1 MKHIGWFII
10 IWAMLL
16 GFSLQLKA
24 QHISVSAP
32 THVAAGENFRVSF
45 NVTTQDVDDFRSGL
59 HSTDVVEVIA
69 GPYTS
74 SESSFQMVNGHTSSS
89 SSITYTY
96 TLYAA
101 KSGVYN
107 IPAAHARVGGKQIS
121 SRPAKVTVVGSAQG
135 RGNNSPK
142 MHEDDNYPPHMKV
155 AGSAISGR
163 DLFIKVSANKR
174 KVYEQEPILLTYK
187 VYTLVDLT
195 QLEGKMPELRGFHTQ
210 EIPLP
215 QQKSFHIERVNGKPY
230 RTVTWSQYVM
240 YPQMTGKMEIPSI
253 TFKGIVVQ
261 QNRSVDPFEAFF
273 NGGSGYVEVKRNI
286 VAPSIKIDVLPL
298 PHKPANFSGGVG
310 KFNISAQL
318 NKNELKAGDPLSLR
332 IVVGGIGNLKLI
344 KQPVVNF
351 PKDWDKY
358 DPKVTDKTK
367 LTSNGL
373 EGNMI
378 YDILAVPR
386 NQGHYTIPPVE
397 LTYYDTSLN
406 QYKTIKTQSF
416 EIEVAKGD
424 GSRSSVVDYSKDQP
438 KDIKDIKKGEAE
450 LHSVDN
456 FFFGSVGYLM
466 SLLIP
471 FAAFVA
477 LLVIFR
483 NRAIDNADLVKMKG
497 KKANKIATKR
507 LRQANKLMLAGK
519 TNEFYDEVLRAL
531 WGYVGDKLNMPAEK
545 LSRENISEKLQSHN
559 VDDNTI
565 SKFLSAIDDC
575 EMMRFA
581 PGDPEGNMNKTFEGA
596 MTAIMEIE
604 NVMKKKS
611 NKAKVS
617 GFSFVLM
624 ILMLM
629 PLSANAITKQNAD
642 DEYAKGNYQQAIK
655 DYQEILKAGVSSEIY
670 YNLGNAYY
678 RTDNITQALLAYER
692 ALQLSPGD
700 NDIRFN
706 LQYARSKTI
715 DKITPETEMFF
726 VTWYNSLVNFTSV
739 DRWANTAIVSIVMA
753 LLLILVFLFA
763 PQMWARKS
771 GFYGSAVFL
780 LLFAFANLFAFQQKH
795 ELETKQGAIVIAP
808 TVNVK
813 KTPAASGTDVFV
825 IHEGTRVDITD
836 RGMKQWRGVKLADGR
851 EGWLKTS
858 QIEEI

>member
-1 MKHIGWFII
+1 MKRSSIFLICLFI
-10 IWAMLL
+10 ACAC
-16 GFSLQLKA
+16 FSQV
-24 QHISVSAP
+24 IRVSAP
-32 THVAAGENFRVSF
+32 SRVEAGENFRVSF
-45 NVTTQDVDDFRSGL
+45 KVTTQDVDDFRSGL

-107 IPAAHARVGGKQIS
+107 IPSAHARVGGKQIS

-142 MHEDDNYPPHMKV
+142 MHEDDNYQPHMKA

-163 DLFIKVSANKR
+163 DLFIKVSANKK

-195 QLEGKMPELRGFHTQ
+195 QLEGKMPELTGFHTQ

-456 FFFGSVGYLM
+456 FFFGSVGYMM

-483 NRAIDNADLVKMKG
+483 KRAIDNADLVKMKG

-519 TNEFYDEVLRAL
+519 SNEFYDEVLRAL

-581 PGDPEGNMNKTFEGA
+581 PGDPEGNMNKTFESA

-617 GFSFVLM
+617 SFSFVLM

-655 DYQEILKAGVSSEIY
+655 DYQEILKTGVSSEIY

-836 RGMKQWRGVKLADGR
+836 RGMKQWRGIKLADGR

>member
-1 MKHIGWFII
+1 MSMKRSSIFLICLFI
-10 IWAMLL
+10 ACAC
-16 GFSLQLKA
+16 FSQV
-24 QHISVSAP
+24 IRVSAP
-32 THVAAGENFRVSF
+32 SRVEAGENFRVSF
-45 NVTTQDVDDFRSGL
+45 KVTTQDVDDFRSGL

-121 SRPAKVTVVGSAQG
+121 SSPAKVTVVGSAQG

-142 MHEDDNYPPHMKV
+142 MHEDDNYQPHMRA

-163 DLFIKVSANKR
+163 DLFIKVSANKK

-195 QLEGKMPELRGFHTQ
+195 QLEGKMPELTGFHTQ

-286 VAPSIKIDVLPL
+286 VAPSIKIDVLSL

-438 KDIKDIKKGEAE
+438 KDIKDIKKGDAE

-471 FAAFVA
+471 FVAFVA

-483 NRAIDNADLVKMKG
+483 KRAIDNADLVKMKG

-581 PGDPEGNMNKTFEGA
+581 PGDPEGNMNKTFESA

-604 NVMKKKS
+604 NVMNKKS
-611 NKAKVS
+611 NKAKAF

-655 DYQEILKAGVSSEIY
+655 DYQEILKTGVSSEIY

-726 VTWYNSLVNFTSV
+726 VTWYHSLVNFTSV

-771 GFYGSAVFL
+771 GFYGSAAFL

-836 RGMKQWRGVKLADGR
+836 RGMKQWRGIKLADGR

>member
-1 MKHIGWFII
+1 MKRSSILLICLFI
-10 IWAMLL
+10 ACAC
-16 GFSLQLKA
+16 FSQV
-24 QHISVSAP
+24 IRVSNP
-32 THVAAGENFRVSF
+32 SRVEAGENFRVSF
-45 NVTTQDVDDFRSGL
+45 KVTTQDVDDFRSGL

-121 SRPAKVTVVGSAQG
+121 SRPAKVTVVSSAQG

-195 QLEGKMPELRGFHTQ
+195 QLEGKMPELTGFHTQ

-519 TNEFYDEVLRAL
+519 TNEFYDEVLRAH

-581 PGDPEGNMNKTFEGA
+581 PGDPEGNMNKTFESA

-726 VTWYNSLVNFTSV
+726 VTWYHSLVNFTSV

-836 RGMKQWRGVKLADGR
+836 RGMKQWRGIKLADGR

>member
-1 MKHIGWFII
+1 MKRSSIFLICLFI
-10 IWAMLL
+10 ACAC
-16 GFSLQLKA
+16 FSQV
-24 QHISVSAP
+24 IRVSTP
-32 THVAAGENFRVSF
+32 SRVEAGENFRVSF
-45 NVTTQDVDDFRSGL
+45 KVTTQDVDDFRSGL

-195 QLEGKMPELRGFHTQ
+195 QLEGKMPELTGFHTQ

-483 NRAIDNADLVKMKG
+483 KRAIDNADLVKMKG

-581 PGDPEGNMNKTFEGA
+581 PGDPEGNMNKTFESA

-836 RGMKQWRGVKLADGR
+836 RGMKQWRGIKLADGR

>member
-1 MKHIGWFII
+1 MSMKRSSILLICLFI
-10 IWAMLL
+10 ACAC
-16 GFSLQLKA
+16 FSQV
-24 QHISVSAP
+24 IRVSTP
-32 THVAAGENFRVSF
+32 SRVEAGENFRVSF
-45 NVTTQDVDDFRSGL
+45 KVTTQDVDDFRSGL

-107 IPAAHARVGGKQIS
+107 ITAAHARVGGKQIS

-195 QLEGKMPELRGFHTQ
+195 QLEGKMPELTGFHTQ

-581 PGDPEGNMNKTFEGA
+581 PGDPEGNMNKTFESA

-726 VTWYNSLVNFTSV
+726 VTWYHSLVNFTSV

>member
-1 MKHIGWFII
+1 MKRCSIFLICLFI
-10 IWAMLL
+10 ACAC
-16 GFSLQLKA
+16 FSQV
-24 QHISVSAP
+24 IRVSTP
-32 THVAAGENFRVSF
+32 SRVEAGENFRVSF
-45 NVTTQDVDDFRSGL
+45 KVTTQDVDDFRSGL

-142 MHEDDNYPPHMKV
+142 MHEDDNYQPHMKA

-163 DLFIKVSANKR
+163 DLFIKVSANKK

-195 QLEGKMPELRGFHTQ
+195 QLEGKMPELTGFHTQ

-386 NQGHYTIPPVE
+386 NQGHYTIPPIE

-438 KDIKDIKKGEAE
+438 KDIKDIKKGDAE

-471 FAAFVA
+471 FVAFVA

-483 NRAIDNADLVKMKG
+483 KRAIDNADLVKMKG

-519 TNEFYDEVLRAL
+519 SNEFYDEVLRAL

-581 PGDPEGNMNKTFEGA
+581 PGDPEGNMNKTFESA

-604 NVMKKKS
+604 NVMNKKS
-611 NKAKVS
+611 NKAKAS

-655 DYQEILKAGVSSEIY
+655 DYQEILKTGVSSEIY

-726 VTWYNSLVNFTSV
+726 VTWYHSLVNFTSV

-771 GFYGSAVFL
+771 GFYGSAAFL

-836 RGMKQWRGVKLADGR
+836 RGMKQWRGIKLADGR

>member
-1 MKHIGWFII
+1 MKRSSIFLICLFI
-10 IWAMLL
+10 ACAC
-16 GFSLQLKA
+16 FSQV
-24 QHISVSAP
+24 IRVSTP
-32 THVAAGENFRVSF
+32 SRVEAGENFRVSF
-45 NVTTQDVDDFRSGL
+45 KVTTQDVDDFRSGL

-96 TLYAA
+96 ILYAA

-142 MHEDDNYPPHMKV
+142 MHEDDNYQPHMKA

-163 DLFIKVSANKR
+163 DLFIKVSANKK

-195 QLEGKMPELRGFHTQ
+195 QLEGKMPELTGFHTQ

-483 NRAIDNADLVKMKG
+483 KRAIDNADLVKMKG

-531 WGYVGDKLNMPAEK
+531 WGYIGDKLNMPAEK

-581 PGDPEGNMNKTFEGA
+581 PGDPEGNMNKTFESA

-611 NKAKVS
+611 NKAKAS

-629 PLSANAITKQNAD
+629 PLSVNAITKQNAD

-655 DYQEILKAGVSSEIY
+655 DYQEILKTGVSSEIY

-836 RGMKQWRGVKLADGR
+836 RGMKQWRGIKLADGR

>member
-1 MKHIGWFII
+1 MKRSSIFLICLFV
-10 IWAMLL
+10 ACAC
-16 GFSLQLKA
+16 FSQV
-24 QHISVSAP
+24 IRVSAP
-32 THVAAGENFRVSF
+32 SRVEAGENFRVSF
-45 NVTTQDVDDFRSGL
+45 KVTTQDVDDFRSGL

-121 SRPAKVTVVGSAQG
+121 SSPAKVTVVGSAQG

-142 MHEDDNYPPHMKV
+142 MHEDDNYQPHMRA

-163 DLFIKVSANKR
+163 DLFIKVSANKK

-195 QLEGKMPELRGFHTQ
+195 QLEGKMPELTGFHTQ

-298 PHKPANFSGGVG
+298 PQKPANFSGGVG

-386 NQGHYTIPPVE
+386 NQGHYTIPPIE

-438 KDIKDIKKGEAE
+438 KDIKDIKKGDAE

-471 FAAFVA
+471 FVAFVA

-483 NRAIDNADLVKMKG
+483 KRAIDNADLVKMKG

-519 TNEFYDEVLRAL
+519 SNEFYDEVLRAL

-581 PGDPEGNMNKTFEGA
+581 PGDPEGNMNKTFESA

-604 NVMKKKS
+604 KVMNKKS
-611 NKAKVS
+611 NKAKAF

-655 DYQEILKAGVSSEIY
+655 DYQEILKTGVSSEIY

-726 VTWYNSLVNFTSV
+726 VTWYHSLVNFTSV

-771 GFYGSAVFL
+771 GFYGSAAFL

-836 RGMKQWRGVKLADGR
+836 RGMKQWRGIKLADGR

>member
-1 MKHIGWFII
+1 MSMKRSSIFLICLFI
-10 IWAMLL
+10 ACAC
-16 GFSLQLKA
+16 FSQV
-24 QHISVSAP
+24 IRVSAP
-32 THVAAGENFRVSF
+32 SRVEAGENFRISF
-45 NVTTQDVDDFRSGL
+45 KVTTQDVDDFRSGL

-121 SRPAKVTVVGSAQG
+121 SSPAKVTVVGSAQG

-142 MHEDDNYPPHMKV
+142 MHEDDNYQPHMRA

-163 DLFIKVSANKR
+163 DLFIKVSANKK

-195 QLEGKMPELRGFHTQ
+195 QLEGKMPELTGFHTQ

-298 PHKPANFSGGVG
+298 PQKPANFSGGVG

-386 NQGHYTIPPVE
+386 NQGHYTIPPIE

-438 KDIKDIKKGEAE
+438 KDIKDIKKGDAE

-471 FAAFVA
+471 FVAFVA

-483 NRAIDNADLVKMKG
+483 KRAIDNADLVKMKG

-519 TNEFYDEVLRAL
+519 SNEFYDEVLRAL

-581 PGDPEGNMNKTFEGA
+581 PGDPEGNMNKTFESA

-611 NKAKVS
+611 NKAKAF

-655 DYQEILKAGVSSEIY
+655 DYQEILKTGVSSEIY

-726 VTWYNSLVNFTSV
+726 VTWYHSLVNFTSV

-771 GFYGSAVFL
+771 GFYGSAAFL

-836 RGMKQWRGVKLADGR
+836 RGMKQWRGIKLADGR

>member
-1 MKHIGWFII
+1 MKRSSIFLICLFV
-10 IWAMLL
+10 ACAC
-16 GFSLQLKA
+16 FSQV
-24 QHISVSAP
+24 IRVSAP
-32 THVAAGENFRVSF
+32 SRVEAGENFRVSF
-45 NVTTQDVDDFRSGL
+45 KVTTQDVDDFRSGL

-121 SRPAKVTVVGSAQG
+121 SSPAKVTVVGSAQG

-142 MHEDDNYPPHMKV
+142 MHEDDNYQPHMRA

-163 DLFIKVSANKR
+163 DLFIKVSANKKR
-174 KVYEQEPILLTYK
+174 VYEQEPILLTYK

-195 QLEGKMPELRGFHTQ
+195 QLEGKMPELTGFHTQ

-298 PHKPANFSGGVG
+298 PQKPANFSGGVG

-416 EIEVAKGD
+416 DIEVAKGD

-438 KDIKDIKKGEAE
+438 KDIKDIKKGDAE

-483 NRAIDNADLVKMKG
+483 KRAIDNADLVKMKG

-519 TNEFYDEVLRAL
+519 SNEFYDEVLRAL

-565 SKFLSAIDDC
+565 SKFVSAIDDC

-581 PGDPEGNMNKTFEGA
+581 PGDPEGNMNKTFESA

-611 NKAKVS
+611 NKAKAF

-655 DYQEILKAGVSSEIY
+655 DYQEILKTGVSSEIY

-726 VTWYNSLVNFTSV
+726 VTWYHSLVNFTSV

-771 GFYGSAVFL
+771 GFYGSAAFL

-836 RGMKQWRGVKLADGR
+836 RGMKQWRGIKLADGR

>member
-1 MKHIGWFII
+1 MKRSSILLICLFI
-10 IWAMLL
+10 ACAC
-16 GFSLQLKA
+16 FSQV
-24 QHISVSAP
+24 IRVSTP
-32 THVAAGENFRVSF
+32 SRVEAGENFRVSF
-45 NVTTQDVDDFRSGL
+45 KVTTQDVDDFRSGL

-142 MHEDDNYPPHMKV
+142 MHEDDNYQPHMKA

-163 DLFIKVSANKR
+163 DLFIKVNANKK

-195 QLEGKMPELRGFHTQ
+195 QLEGKMPELTGFHTQ

-253 TFKGIVVQ
+253 TFKGIVVH

-477 LLVIFR
+477 LLVIFHK
-483 NRAIDNADLVKMKG
+483 RAIDNADLVKMKG

-581 PGDPEGNMNKTFEGA
+581 PGDPEGNMNKTFESA

-611 NKAKVS
+611 NKAKAS

-629 PLSANAITKQNAD
+629 PLSVNAITKQNAD

-655 DYQEILKAGVSSEIY
+655 DYQEILKTGVSSEIY

-836 RGMKQWRGVKLADGR
+836 RGMKQWRGIKLADGR

>member
-1 MKHIGWFII
+1 MKRSSILLICLFI
-10 IWAMLL
+10 ACAC
-16 GFSLQLKA
+16 FSQV
-24 QHISVSAP
+24 IRVSTP
-32 THVAAGENFRVSF
+32 SRVEAGENFRVSF
-45 NVTTQDVDDFRSGL
+45 KVTTQDVDDFRSGL

-195 QLEGKMPELRGFHTQ
+195 QLEGKMPELTGFHTQ

-565 SKFLSAIDDC
+565 SKFISAIDDC

-581 PGDPEGNMNKTFEGA
+581 PGDPEGNMNKTFESA

>member
-1 MKHIGWFII
+1 MKRSSILLICLFI
-10 IWAMLL
+10 ACAC
-16 GFSLQLKA
+16 FSQV
-24 QHISVSAP
+24 IRVSTP
-32 THVAAGENFRVSF
+32 SRVEAGENFRVSF
-45 NVTTQDVDDFRSGL
+45 KVTTQDVDDFRSGL

-135 RGNNSPK
+135 RGNNSLK

-195 QLEGKMPELRGFHTQ
+195 QLEGKMPELTGFHTQ

-581 PGDPEGNMNKTFEGA
+581 PGDPEGNMNKTFESA

-726 VTWYNSLVNFTSV
+726 VTWYHSLVNFTSV

>member
-1 MKHIGWFII
+1 MKRSSILLICLFI
-10 IWAMLL
+10 ACAC
-16 GFSLQLKA
+16 FSQV
-24 QHISVSAP
+24 IRVSTP
-32 THVAAGENFRVSF
+32 SRVEAGENFRVSF
-45 NVTTQDVDDFRSGL
+45 KVTTQDVDDFRSGL

-142 MHEDDNYPPHMKV
+142 MHEDDNYQPHMKA

-163 DLFIKVSANKR
+163 DLFIKVSANKK

-195 QLEGKMPELRGFHTQ
+195 QLEGKMPELTGFHTQ

-456 FFFGSVGYLM
+456 FFFGSVGYMM

-483 NRAIDNADLVKMKG
+483 KRAIDNADLVKMKG

-519 TNEFYDEVLRAL
+519 SNEFYDEVLRAL

-581 PGDPEGNMNKTFEGA
+581 PGDPEGNMNKTFESA

-611 NKAKVS
+611 NKAKAS

-655 DYQEILKAGVSSEIY
+655 DYQEILKTGVSSEIY

-836 RGMKQWRGVKLADGR
+836 RGMKQWRGIKLADGR

>member
-1 MKHIGWFII
+1 MKRSSIFLICLFI
-10 IWAMLL
+10 ACAC
-16 GFSLQLKA
+16 FSQV
-24 QHISVSAP
+24 IRVSTP
-32 THVAAGENFRVSF
+32 SRVEAGENFRVSF
-45 NVTTQDVDDFRSGL
+45 KVTTQDVDDFRSGL

-142 MHEDDNYPPHMKV
+142 MHEDDNYQPHMKA

-163 DLFIKVSANKR
+163 DLFIKVSANKK

-195 QLEGKMPELRGFHTQ
+195 QLEGKMPELTGFHTQ

-483 NRAIDNADLVKMKG
+483 KRAIDNADLVKMKG

-581 PGDPEGNMNKTFEGA
+581 PGDPEGNMNKTFESA

-611 NKAKVS
+611 NKAKAS

-629 PLSANAITKQNAD
+629 PLSVNAITKQNAD

-655 DYQEILKAGVSSEIY
+655 DYQEILKTGVSSEIY

-706 LQYARSKTI
+706 LQNARSKTI

-836 RGMKQWRGVKLADGR
+836 RGMKQWRGIKLADGR

>member
-1 MKHIGWFII
+1 MKRSSIFLICLFI
-10 IWAMLL
+10 ACAC
-16 GFSLQLKA
+16 FSQV
-24 QHISVSAP
+24 IRVSTP
-32 THVAAGENFRVSF
+32 SRVEAGENFRVSF
-45 NVTTQDVDDFRSGL
+45 KVTTQDVDDFRSGL

-142 MHEDDNYPPHMKV
+142 MHEDDNYPPHMKA

-195 QLEGKMPELRGFHTQ
+195 QLEGKMPELTGFHTQ

-261 QNRSVDPFEAFF
+261 QNRNVDPIEAFF

-483 NRAIDNADLVKMKG
+483 KRAIDNADLVKMKG

-581 PGDPEGNMNKTFEGA
+581 PGDPEGNMNKTFESA

-836 RGMKQWRGVKLADGR
+836 RGMKQWRGIKLADGR

>member
-1 MKHIGWFII
+1 MKRSSIFLICLFI
-10 IWAMLL
+10 ACAC
-16 GFSLQLKA
+16 FSQV
-24 QHISVSAP
+24 IRVSTP
-32 THVAAGENFRVSF
+32 SRVEAGENFRVSF
-45 NVTTQDVDDFRSGL
+45 KVTTQDVDDFRSGL

-142 MHEDDNYPPHMKV
+142 MHEDDNYQPHMKA

-163 DLFIKVSANKR
+163 DLFIKVSANKK

-195 QLEGKMPELRGFHTQ
+195 QLEGKMPELTGFHTQ

-424 GSRSSVVDYSKDQP
+424 GSRSSAVDYSKYQP

-483 NRAIDNADLVKMKG
+483 KRAIDNADLVKMKG

-581 PGDPEGNMNKTFEGA
+581 PGDPEGNMNKTFESA

-611 NKAKVS
+611 NKAKAS

-629 PLSANAITKQNAD
+629 PLSVNAITKQNAD

-655 DYQEILKAGVSSEIY
+655 DYQEILKTGVSSEIY

-836 RGMKQWRGVKLADGR
+836 RGMKQWRGIKLADGR

>member
-1 MKHIGWFII
+1 MKRSSILLICLFI
-10 IWAMLL
+10 ACAC
-16 GFSLQLKA
+16 FSQV
-24 QHISVSAP
+24 IRVSTP
-32 THVAAGENFRVSF
+32 SRVEAGENFRVSF
-45 NVTTQDVDDFRSGL
+45 KVTTQDVDDFRSGL

-121 SRPAKVTVVGSAQG
+121 SRPVKVTVVGSAQG

-142 MHEDDNYPPHMKV
+142 MHEDDNYQPHMKA

-163 DLFIKVSANKR
+163 DLFIKVSANKK

-195 QLEGKMPELRGFHTQ
+195 QLEGKMPELTGFHTQ

-358 DPKVTDKTK
+358 DPKITDKTK

-483 NRAIDNADLVKMKG
+483 KRAIDNADLVKMKG

-519 TNEFYDEVLRAL
+519 TNEFYDEVLHAL

-581 PGDPEGNMNKTFEGA
+581 PGDPEGNMNKTFESA

-611 NKAKVS
+611 NKAKAS

-642 DEYAKGNYQQAIK
+642 VEYAKGNYQQAIK
-655 DYQEILKAGVSSEIY
+655 DYQEILKTGVSSEIY

-836 RGMKQWRGVKLADGR
+836 RGMKQWRGIKLADGR

>member
-1 MKHIGWFII
+1 MKRSSILLICLFI
-10 IWAMLL
+10 ACAC
-16 GFSLQLKA
+16 FSQV
-24 QHISVSAP
+24 IRVSTP
-32 THVAAGENFRVSF
+32 SRVEAGENFRVSF
-45 NVTTQDVDDFRSGL
+45 KVTTQDVDDFRSGL

-195 QLEGKMPELRGFHTQ
+195 QLEGKMPELTGFHTQ

-261 QNRSVDPFEAFF
+261 QNRAVDPFEAFF

-581 PGDPEGNMNKTFEGA
+581 PGDPEGNMNKTFESA

>member
-1 MKHIGWFII
+1 MKRSSILLICLFI
-10 IWAMLL
+10 ACAC
-16 GFSLQLKA
+16 FSQV
-24 QHISVSAP
+24 IRVSTP
-32 THVAAGENFRVSF
+32 SRVEAGENFRVSF
-45 NVTTQDVDDFRSGL
+45 KVTTQDVDDFRSGL

-142 MHEDDNYPPHMKV
+142 MHEDDNYQPHMKA

-163 DLFIKVSANKR
+163 DLFIKVSANKK

-195 QLEGKMPELRGFHTQ
+195 QLEGKMPELTGFHTQ

-456 FFFGSVGYLM
+456 FFFGSVGYMM

-483 NRAIDNADLVKMKG
+483 KRAIDNADLVKMKG

-581 PGDPEGNMNKTFEGA
+581 PGDPEGNMNKTFESA

-611 NKAKVS
+611 NKAKAS

-629 PLSANAITKQNAD
+629 PLSANAVTKQNAD

-655 DYQEILKAGVSSEIY
+655 DYQEILKTGVSSEIY

-836 RGMKQWRGVKLADGR
+836 RGMKQWRGIKLADGR

>member
-1 MKHIGWFII
+1 MSMKRSSIFLICLFV
-10 IWAMLL
+10 ACAC
-16 GFSLQLKA
+16 FSQV
-24 QHISVSAP
+24 IRVSAP
-32 THVAAGENFRVSF
+32 SRVEAGENFRVSF
-45 NVTTQDVDDFRSGL
+45 KVTTQDVDDFRSGL

-121 SRPAKVTVVGSAQG
+121 SSPAKVTVVGSAQG

-142 MHEDDNYPPHMKV
+142 MHEDDNYQPHMRA

-163 DLFIKVSANKR
+163 DLFIKVSANKK

-195 QLEGKMPELRGFHTQ
+195 QLEGKMPELTGFHTQ

-298 PHKPANFSGGVG
+298 PQKPANFSAGVG

-386 NQGHYTIPPVE
+386 NQGHYTIPPIE

-438 KDIKDIKKGEAE
+438 KDIKDIKKGDAE

-471 FAAFVA
+471 FVAFVA

-483 NRAIDNADLVKMKG
+483 KRAIDNADLVKMKG

-519 TNEFYDEVLRAL
+519 SNEFYDEVLRAL

-581 PGDPEGNMNKTFEGA
+581 PGDPEGNMNKTFESA

-611 NKAKVS
+611 NKAKAF

-655 DYQEILKAGVSSEIY
+655 DYQEILKTGVSSEIY

-726 VTWYNSLVNFTSV
+726 VTWYHSLVNFTSV

-771 GFYGSAVFL
+771 GFYGSAAFL

-836 RGMKQWRGVKLADGR
+836 RGMKQWRGIKLADGR

>member
-1 MKHIGWFII
+1 MSMKRSSIFLICLFI
-10 IWAMLL
+10 ACAC
-16 GFSLQLKA
+16 FSQV
-24 QHISVSAP
+24 IRVSAP
-32 THVAAGENFRVSF
+32 SRVEAGENFRVSF
-45 NVTTQDVDDFRSGL
+45 KVTTQDVDDFRSGL

-121 SRPAKVTVVGSAQG
+121 SSPAKVTVVGSAQG

-142 MHEDDNYPPHMKV
+142 MHEDDNYQPHMRA

-163 DLFIKVSANKR
+163 DLFIKVSANKK

-195 QLEGKMPELRGFHTQ
+195 QLEGKMPELTGFHTQ

-298 PHKPANFSGGVG
+298 PQKPANFSGGVG

-386 NQGHYTIPPVE
+386 NQGHYTIPPIE

-424 GSRSSVVDYSKDQP
+424 GSRLSVVDYSKDQP
-438 KDIKDIKKGEAE
+438 KDIKDIKKGDAK

-471 FAAFVA
+471 FVAFVA

-483 NRAIDNADLVKMKG
+483 KRAIDNADLVKMKG

-519 TNEFYDEVLRAL
+519 SNEFYDEVLRAL

-581 PGDPEGNMNKTFEGA
+581 PGDPEGNMNKTFESA

-611 NKAKVS
+611 NKAKAF

-655 DYQEILKAGVSSEIY
+655 DYQEILKTGVSSEIY

-726 VTWYNSLVNFTSV
+726 VTWYHSLVNFTSV
-739 DRWANTAIVSIVMA
+739 DHWANTAIVSIVMA

-771 GFYGSAVFL
+771 GFYGSAAFL

-836 RGMKQWRGVKLADGR
+836 RGMKQWRGIKLADGR

>member
-1 MKHIGWFII
+1 MKRSSIFLICLFI
-10 IWAMLL
+10 ACAC
-16 GFSLQLKA
+16 FSQV
-24 QHISVSAP
+24 IRVSTP
-32 THVAAGENFRVSF
+32 SRVEAGENFRVSF
-45 NVTTQDVDDFRSGL
+45 KVTTQDVDDFRSGL

-142 MHEDDNYPPHMKV
+142 MHEDDNYQPHMKA

-163 DLFIKVSANKR
+163 DLFIKVSANKK

-195 QLEGKMPELRGFHTQ
+195 QLEGKMPELTGFHTQ

-477 LLVIFR
+477 LLVIFHK
-483 NRAIDNADLVKMKG
+483 RAIDNADLVKMKG

-565 SKFLSAIDDC
+565 SKFLSAIDDY

-581 PGDPEGNMNKTFEGA
+581 PGDPEGNMNKTFESA

-611 NKAKVS
+611 NKAKAS

-629 PLSANAITKQNAD
+629 PLSVNAITKQNAD

-655 DYQEILKAGVSSEIY
+655 DYQEILKTGVSSEIY

-836 RGMKQWRGVKLADGR
+836 RGMKQWRGIKLADGR

>member
-1 MKHIGWFII
+1 MKRSSIFLICLFI
-10 IWAMLL
+10 ACAC
-16 GFSLQLKA
+16 FSQV
-24 QHISVSAP
+24 IRVSTP
-32 THVAAGENFRVSF
+32 SRVEAGENFRVSF
-45 NVTTQDVDDFRSGL
+45 KVTTQDVDDFRSGL

-142 MHEDDNYPPHMKV
+142 MHEDDNYQPHMKA

-163 DLFIKVSANKR
+163 DLFIKVSANKK

-195 QLEGKMPELRGFHTQ
+195 QLEGKMPELTGFHTQ

-483 NRAIDNADLVKMKG
+483 KRAIDNADLVKMKG

-581 PGDPEGNMNKTFEGA
+581 PGDPEGNMNKTFESA

-611 NKAKVS
+611 NKAKAS

-629 PLSANAITKQNAD
+629 PLSVNAITKQNAD

-655 DYQEILKAGVSSEIY
+655 DYQEILKTGVSSEIY

-739 DRWANTAIVSIVMA
+739 DRWANTAIISIVMA

-813 KTPAASGTDVFV
+813 KTPAASGTDIFV

-836 RGMKQWRGVKLADGR
+836 RGMKQWRGIKLADGR

>member
-1 MKHIGWFII
+1 MSMKRSSIFLICLFI
-10 IWAMLL
+10 ACAC
-16 GFSLQLKA
+16 FSQV
-24 QHISVSAP
+24 IRVSAP
-32 THVAAGENFRVSF
+32 SRVEAGENFRVSF
-45 NVTTQDVDDFRSGL
+45 KVTTQDVDDFRSGL

-121 SRPAKVTVVGSAQG
+121 SSPAKVTVVGSAQG

-142 MHEDDNYPPHMKV
+142 MHEDDNYQPHMRA

-163 DLFIKVSANKR
+163 DLFIKVSANKK

-195 QLEGKMPELRGFHTQ
+195 QLEGKMPELTGFHTQ

-298 PHKPANFSGGVG
+298 PQKPANFSGGVG

-483 NRAIDNADLVKMKG
+483 KRAIDNADLVKMKG

-519 TNEFYDEVLRAL
+519 SNEFYDEVLRAL

-581 PGDPEGNMNKTFEGA
+581 PGDPEGNMNKTFESA

-604 NVMKKKS
+604 NVMNKKS
-611 NKAKVS
+611 NKAKAS

-655 DYQEILKAGVSSEIY
+655 DYQEILKTGVSSEIY

-726 VTWYNSLVNFTSV
+726 VTWYHSLVNFTSV

-771 GFYGSAVFL
+771 GFYGSAAFL

-795 ELETKQGAIVIAP
+795 ELETKLGAIVIAP

-836 RGMKQWRGVKLADGR
+836 RGMKQWRGIKLADGR

>member
-1 MKHIGWFII
+1 MKRSSILLICLFI
-10 IWAMLL
+10 ACAC
-16 GFSLQLKA
+16 FSQV
-24 QHISVSAP
+24 IRVSTP
-32 THVAAGENFRVSF
+32 SRVEAGENFRVSF
-45 NVTTQDVDDFRSGL
+45 KVTTQDVDDFRSGL

-142 MHEDDNYPPHMKV
+142 MHEDDNYQPHMKA

-163 DLFIKVSANKR
+163 DLFIKVSANKK

-195 QLEGKMPELRGFHTQ
+195 QLEGKMPELTGFHTQ

-456 FFFGSVGYLM
+456 FFFGSVGYMM

-483 NRAIDNADLVKMKG
+483 KRAIDNADLVKMKG

-581 PGDPEGNMNKTFEGA
+581 PGDPEGNMNKTFESA

-611 NKAKVS
+611 NKAKAS

-655 DYQEILKAGVSSEIY
+655 DYQEILKTGVSSEIY

>member
-1 MKHIGWFII
+1 MKRSSILLICLFI
-10 IWAMLL
+10 ACAC
-16 GFSLQLKA
+16 FSQV
-24 QHISVSAP
+24 IRVSTP
-32 THVAAGENFRVSF
+32 SRVEAGENFRVSF
-45 NVTTQDVDDFRSGL
+45 KVTTQDVDDFRSGL

-142 MHEDDNYPPHMKV
+142 MHEDDNYQPHMKA

-163 DLFIKVSANKR
+163 DLFIKVSANKK

-195 QLEGKMPELRGFHTQ
+195 QLEGKMPELTGFHTQ

-386 NQGHYTIPPVE
+386 NQGHYTIQPVE

-456 FFFGSVGYLM
+456 FFFGSVGYMM

-483 NRAIDNADLVKMKG
+483 KRAIDNADLVKMKG

-581 PGDPEGNMNKTFEGA
+581 PGDPEGNMNKTFESA

-611 NKAKVS
+611 NKAKAS

-642 DEYAKGNYQQAIK
+642 VEYAKGNYQQAIK
-655 DYQEILKAGVSSEIY
+655 DYQEILKTGVSSEIY

-836 RGMKQWRGVKLADGR
+836 RGMKQWRGIKLADGR

>member
-1 MKHIGWFII
+1 MKRSSILLICLFI
-10 IWAMLL
+10 ACAC
-16 GFSLQLKA
+16 FSQV
-24 QHISVSAP
+24 IRVSTP
-32 THVAAGENFRVSF
+32 SRVEAGENFRVSF
-45 NVTTQDVDDFRSGL
+45 KVTTQDVDDFRSGL

-142 MHEDDNYPPHMKV
+142 MHEDDNYQPHMKA

-163 DLFIKVSANKR
+163 DLFIKVSANKK

-195 QLEGKMPELRGFHTQ
+195 QLEGKMPELTGFHTQ

-483 NRAIDNADLVKMKG
+483 KRAIDNADLVKMKG

-581 PGDPEGNMNKTFEGA
+581 PGDPEGNMNKTFESA

-611 NKAKVS
+611 NKAKAS

-642 DEYAKGNYQQAIK
+642 VEYAKGNYQQAIK
-655 DYQEILKAGVSSEIY
+655 DYQEILKTGVSSEIY

-813 KTPAASGTDVFV
+813 KTPAVSGTDVFV

-836 RGMKQWRGVKLADGR
+836 RGMKQWRGIKLADGR

>member
-1 MKHIGWFII
+1 MKRSSILLICLFI
-10 IWAMLL
+10 ACAC
-16 GFSLQLKA
+16 FSQV
-24 QHISVSAP
+24 IRVSTP
-32 THVAAGENFRVSF
+32 SRVEAGENFRVSF
-45 NVTTQDVDDFRSGL
+45 KVTTQDVDDFRSGL

-121 SRPAKVTVVGSAQG
+121 SRPAKVTVVSSAQG

-142 MHEDDNYPPHMKV
+142 MHEDDNYPPHMKA

-195 QLEGKMPELRGFHTQ
+195 QLEGKMPELTGFHTQ

-483 NRAIDNADLVKMKG
+483 KRAIDNADLVKMKG

-581 PGDPEGNMNKTFEGA
+581 PGDPEGNMNKTFESA

-739 DRWANTAIVSIVMA
+739 DRWAKTAIVSIVMA

>member
-1 MKHIGWFII
+1 MSMKRSSIFLICLFV
-10 IWAMLL
+10 ACAC
-16 GFSLQLKA
+16 FSQV
-24 QHISVSAP
+24 IRVSAP
-32 THVAAGENFRVSF
+32 SRVEAGENFRISF
-45 NVTTQDVDDFRSGL
+45 KVTTQDVDDFRSGL

-121 SRPAKVTVVGSAQG
+121 SSPAKVTVVGSAQG

-142 MHEDDNYPPHMKV
+142 MHEDDNYQPHMRA

-163 DLFIKVSANKR
+163 DLFIKVSANKK

-195 QLEGKMPELRGFHTQ
+195 QLEGKMPELTGFHTQ

-298 PHKPANFSGGVG
+298 PQKPANFSGGVG

-438 KDIKDIKKGEAE
+438 KDIKDIKKGDAE

-471 FAAFVA
+471 FVAFVA

-483 NRAIDNADLVKMKG
+483 KRAIDNADLVKMKG

-519 TNEFYDEVLRAL
+519 SNEFYDEVLRAL

-581 PGDPEGNMNKTFEGA
+581 PGDPEGNMNKTFESA

-611 NKAKVS
+611 NKAKAF

-655 DYQEILKAGVSSEIY
+655 DYQEILKTGVSSEIY

-726 VTWYNSLVNFTSV
+726 VTWYHSLVNFTSV

-771 GFYGSAVFL
+771 GFYGSAAFL

-836 RGMKQWRGVKLADGR
+836 RGMKQWRGIKLADGR

>member
-1 MKHIGWFII
+1 MSMKRSSIFLICLFI
-10 IWAMLL
+10 ACAC
-16 GFSLQLKA
+16 FSQV
-24 QHISVSAP
+24 IRVSAP
-32 THVAAGENFRVSF
+32 SRVEAGENFRVSF
-45 NVTTQDVDDFRSGL
+45 KVTTQDVDDFRSGL

-121 SRPAKVTVVGSAQG
+121 SSPAKVTVVGSAQG

-142 MHEDDNYPPHMKV
+142 MHEDDNYQPHMRA

-163 DLFIKVSANKR
+163 DLFIKVSANKK

-195 QLEGKMPELRGFHTQ
+195 QLEGKMPELTGFHTQ

-298 PHKPANFSGGVG
+298 PQKPANFSGGVG

-386 NQGHYTIPPVE
+386 NQGHYTIPPIE

-438 KDIKDIKKGEAE
+438 KDIKDIKKGDAE

-471 FAAFVA
+471 FVAFVA

-483 NRAIDNADLVKMKG
+483 KRAIDNADLVKMKG

-519 TNEFYDEVLRAL
+519 SNEFYDEVLRAL

-581 PGDPEGNMNKTFEGA
+581 PGDPEGNMNKTFESA

-604 NVMKKKS
+604 NVMNKKS
-611 NKAKVS
+611 NKAKAF

-655 DYQEILKAGVSSEIY
+655 DYQEILKTGVSSEIY

-726 VTWYNSLVNFTSV
+726 VTWYHSLVNFTSV

-771 GFYGSAVFL
+771 GFYGSAAFL

-836 RGMKQWRGVKLADGR
+836 RGMKQWRGIKLADGR

>member
-1 MKHIGWFII
+1 MKRSSIFLICLFV
-10 IWAMLL
+10 ACAC
-16 GFSLQLKA
+16 FSQV
-24 QHISVSAP
+24 IRVSAP
-32 THVAAGENFRVSF
+32 SRVEAGENFRVSF
-45 NVTTQDVDDFRSGL
+45 KVTTQDVDDFRSGL

-121 SRPAKVTVVGSAQG
+121 SSPAKVTVFGSAQG

-142 MHEDDNYPPHMKV
+142 MHEDDNYQPHMRA

-163 DLFIKVSANKR
+163 DLFIKVSANKK

-195 QLEGKMPELRGFHTQ
+195 QLEGKMPELTGFHTQ

-298 PHKPANFSGGVG
+298 PQKPANFSGGVG

-438 KDIKDIKKGEAE
+438 KDIKDIKKGDAE

-456 FFFGSVGYLM
+456 FFFGSVGYMM

-483 NRAIDNADLVKMKG
+483 KRAIDNADLVKMKG

-519 TNEFYDEVLRAL
+519 SNEFYDEVLRAL
-531 WGYVGDKLNMPAEK
+531 WGYVGDKLNMPVEK

-581 PGDPEGNMNKTFEGA
+581 PGDPEGNMNKTFESA

-604 NVMKKKS
+604 KVMNKKS
-611 NKAKVS
+611 NKAKAF
-617 GFSFVLM
+617 GFSFVLL

-655 DYQEILKAGVSSEIY
+655 DYQEILKTGVSSEIY

-726 VTWYNSLVNFTSV
+726 VTWYHSLVNFTSV

-771 GFYGSAVFL
+771 GFYGSAAFL

-836 RGMKQWRGVKLADGR
+836 RGMKQWRGIKLADGR

>member
-1 MKHIGWFII
+1 MKRSSILLICLFI
-10 IWAMLL
+10 ACAC
-16 GFSLQLKA
+16 FSQV
-24 QHISVSAP
+24 IRVSTP
-32 THVAAGENFRVSF
+32 SRVEAGENFRVSF
-45 NVTTQDVDDFRSGL
+45 KVTTQDVDDFRSGL

-142 MHEDDNYPPHMKV
+142 MHEDDNYQPHMKA

-163 DLFIKVSANKR
+163 DLFIKVSANKK

-195 QLEGKMPELRGFHTQ
+195 QLEGKMPELTGFHTQ

-456 FFFGSVGYLM
+456 FFFGSVGYMM

-483 NRAIDNADLVKMKG
+483 KRAIDNADLVKMKG

-581 PGDPEGNMNKTFEGA
+581 PGDPEGNMNKTFESA

-611 NKAKVS
+611 NKAKAS

-629 PLSANAITKQNAD
+629 PLSANAVTKQNAD

-655 DYQEILKAGVSSEIY
+655 DYQEILKTGVSSEIY

>member
-1 MKHIGWFII
+1 MKRSSILLICLFI
-10 IWAMLL
+10 ACAC
-16 GFSLQLKA
+16 FSQV
-24 QHISVSAP
+24 IRVSTP
-32 THVAAGENFRVSF
+32 SRVEAGENFRVSF
-45 NVTTQDVDDFRSGL
+45 KVTTQDVDDFRSGL

-142 MHEDDNYPPHMKV
+142 MHEDDNYQPHMKA

-163 DLFIKVSANKR
+163 DLFIKVSANKK

-195 QLEGKMPELRGFHTQ
+195 QLEGKMPELTGFHTQ

-406 QYKTIKTQSF
+406 LYKTIKTQSF

-456 FFFGSVGYLM
+456 FFFGSVGYMM

-483 NRAIDNADLVKMKG
+483 KRAIDNADLVKMKG

-581 PGDPEGNMNKTFEGA
+581 PGDPEGNMNKTFESA

-611 NKAKVS
+611 NKAKAS

-642 DEYAKGNYQQAIK
+642 VEYAKGNYQQAIK
-655 DYQEILKAGVSSEIY
+655 DYQEILKTGVSSEIY

-836 RGMKQWRGVKLADGR
+836 RGMKQWRGIKLADGR

>member
-1 MKHIGWFII
+1 MKRSSIFLICLFV
-10 IWAMLL
+10 ACAC
-16 GFSLQLKA
+16 FSQV
-24 QHISVSAP
+24 IRVSTP
-32 THVAAGENFRVSF
+32 SRVEAGENFRVSF
-45 NVTTQDVDDFRSGL
+45 KVTTQDVDDFRSGL

-121 SRPAKVTVVGSAQG
+121 SSPAKVTVVGSAQG

-142 MHEDDNYPPHMKV
+142 MHEDDNYQPHMRA

-163 DLFIKVSANKR
+163 DLFIKVSANKK

-195 QLEGKMPELRGFHTQ
+195 QLEGKMPELTGFHTQ

-298 PHKPANFSGGVG
+298 PQKPANFSGGVG

-438 KDIKDIKKGEAE
+438 KDIKDIKKGDAE

-471 FAAFVA
+471 FVAFVA

-483 NRAIDNADLVKMKG
+483 KRAIDNADLVKMKG

-519 TNEFYDEVLRAL
+519 SNEFYDEVLRAL

-565 SKFLSAIDDC
+565 SKFVSAIDDC

-581 PGDPEGNMNKTFEGA
+581 PGDPEGNMNKTFESA

-604 NVMKKKS
+604 KVMNKKS
-611 NKAKVS
+611 NKAKAF

-642 DEYAKGNYQQAIK
+642 DEYANGNYQQAIK
-655 DYQEILKAGVSSEIY
+655 DYQEILKTGVSSEIY

-726 VTWYNSLVNFTSV
+726 VTWYHSLVNFTSV

-771 GFYGSAVFL
+771 GFYGSAAFL

-836 RGMKQWRGVKLADGR
+836 RGMKQWRGIKLADGR

>member
-1 MKHIGWFII
+1 MKRSSIFLICLFI
-10 IWAMLL
+10 ACAC
-16 GFSLQLKA
+16 FSQV
-24 QHISVSAP
+24 IRVSTP
-32 THVAAGENFRVSF
+32 SRVEAGENFRVSF
-45 NVTTQDVDDFRSGL
+45 KVTTQDVDDFRSGL

-142 MHEDDNYPPHMKV
+142 MHEDDNYQPHMKA

-163 DLFIKVSANKR
+163 DLFIKVSANKK

-195 QLEGKMPELRGFHTQ
+195 QLEGKMPELTGFHTQ

-456 FFFGSVGYLM
+456 FFFGSVGYMM

-483 NRAIDNADLVKMKG
+483 KRAIDNADLVKMKG

-519 TNEFYDEVLRAL
+519 SNEFYDEVLRAL

-545 LSRENISEKLQSHN
+545 LSRQNISEKLQSHN

-581 PGDPEGNMNKTFEGA
+581 PGDPEGNMNKTFESA

-611 NKAKVS
+611 NKAKAF

-642 DEYAKGNYQQAIK
+642 VEYAKGNYQQAIK
-655 DYQEILKAGVSSEIY
+655 DYQEILKTGVSSEIY

-836 RGMKQWRGVKLADGR
+836 RGMKQWRGIKLADGR

>member
-1 MKHIGWFII
+1 MKRSSIFLICLFI
-10 IWAMLL
+10 ACAC
-16 GFSLQLKA
+16 FSQV
-24 QHISVSAP
+24 IRVSAP
-32 THVAAGENFRVSF
+32 SRVEAGENFRVSF
-45 NVTTQDVDDFRSGL
+45 KVTTQDVDDFRSGL

-142 MHEDDNYPPHMKV
+142 MHEDDNYQPHMRA

-163 DLFIKVSANKR
+163 DLFIKVSANKK

-195 QLEGKMPELRGFHTQ
+195 QLEGKMPELTGFHTQ

-438 KDIKDIKKGEAE
+438 KDIKDIKKGDAE

-471 FAAFVA
+471 FVAFVA

-483 NRAIDNADLVKMKG
+483 KRAIDNADLVKMKG

-519 TNEFYDEVLRAL
+519 SNEFYDEVLRAL

-565 SKFLSAIDDC
+565 SKFVSAIDDC

-581 PGDPEGNMNKTFEGA
+581 PGDPEGNMNKTFESA

-604 NVMKKKS
+604 KVMNKKS
-611 NKAKVS
+611 NKAKAF

-655 DYQEILKAGVSSEIY
+655 DYQEILKTGVSSEIY

-726 VTWYNSLVNFTSV
+726 VTWYHSLVNFTSV

-771 GFYGSAVFL
+771 GFYGSAAFL

-836 RGMKQWRGVKLADGR
+836 RGMKQWRGIKLADGR

>member
-1 MKHIGWFII
+1 MKRSSILLICLFI
-10 IWAMLL
+10 ACAC
-16 GFSLQLKA
+16 FSQV
-24 QHISVSAP
+24 IRVSAP
-32 THVAAGENFRVSF
+32 SRVEAGENFRVSF
-45 NVTTQDVDDFRSGL
+45 KVTTQDVDDFRSGL

-142 MHEDDNYPPHMKV
+142 MHEDDNYQPHMKA

-163 DLFIKVSANKR
+163 DLFIKVSANKK

-195 QLEGKMPELRGFHTQ
+195 QLEGKMPELTGFHTQ

-483 NRAIDNADLVKMKG
+483 KRAIDNADLVKMKG

-581 PGDPEGNMNKTFEGA
+581 PGDPEGNMNKTFESA

-611 NKAKVS
+611 NKAKAS

-655 DYQEILKAGVSSEIY
+655 DYQEILKTGVSSEIY

>member
-1 MKHIGWFII
+1 MSMKRSSIFLICLFI
-10 IWAMLL
+10 ACAC
-16 GFSLQLKA
+16 FSQV
-24 QHISVSAP
+24 IRVSVPSR
-32 THVAAGENFRVSF
+32 VEAGENFRVSF
-45 NVTTQDVDDFRSGL
+45 KVTTQDVDDFRSGL

-121 SRPAKVTVVGSAQG
+121 SSPAKVTVVGSAQG

-142 MHEDDNYPPHMKV
+142 MHEDDNYQPHMRA

-163 DLFIKVSANKR
+163 DLFIKVSANKK

-195 QLEGKMPELRGFHTQ
+195 QLEGKMPELTGFHTQ

-298 PHKPANFSGGVG
+298 PQKPANFSGGVG

-416 EIEVAKGD
+416 DIEVAKGD

-438 KDIKDIKKGEAE
+438 KDIKDIKKGDAE

-456 FFFGSVGYLM
+456 FFFGSVGYMM

-483 NRAIDNADLVKMKG
+483 KRAIDNADLVKMKG

-519 TNEFYDEVLRAL
+519 SNEFYDEVLRAL

-581 PGDPEGNMNKTFEGA
+581 PGDPEGNMNKTFESA

-604 NVMKKKS
+604 KVMNKKS
-611 NKAKVS
+611 NKAKAF

-655 DYQEILKAGVSSEIY
+655 DYQEILKTGVSSEIY

-726 VTWYNSLVNFTSV
+726 VTWYHSLVNFTSV

-771 GFYGSAVFL
+771 GFYGSAAFL

-836 RGMKQWRGVKLADGR
+836 RGMKQWRGIKLADGR